1 MKRIFKAIFAIAAG
15 ITLLASCQQAGDVL
29 ALSLSAD
36 QTAINFD
43 GAAPQEVTINLSA
56 DGDWYAYA
64 PDWITISP
72 SHGTGNA
79 AVKVIASKNLDE
91 WNELNAPRAD
101 VVAFCG
107 AGDKKFSV
115 NIAQQGEA
123 GLDATRYYR
132 KITSTSVMDPQVT
145 YLILFD
151 LGGDLEAA
159 MNIGAGKDDNS
170 YAYGY
175 TTKVTPD
182 ADGVIV
188 MNNGSLSHK
197 LEPVEGGYA
206 IKQPNGAYIYQSAS
220 YANFYLTTDI
230 SKASTW
236 TLEFNDKGEATLKN
250 ISAGDRILQ
259 YDNAQYKD
267 FGAWPTVASGY
278 VLPQIYMDQAEP
290 TGEELAAPEKTFV
303 LASAET
309 AKIPVTSNRSWK
321 VRNHDSWVKDFTPA
335 GTNNGNIEIS
345 LGANTGATRTAKF
358 QIIGETTNMIV
369 ELVQSAP
376 IKSVADLN
384 AWCELTGTSAD
395 YDAQLTN
402 AVVSYVNGNNAFID
416 DGKAGILLYK
426 SGHGLKVGDAFTGK
440 ITGKGTM
447 YGGAPELTSWNDSEA
462 VKSTGE
468 PVILT
473 VTLADLIKDFPKYVS
488 RVVKLEGV
496 KFTDGLG
503 KGDRNG
509 KLSQGSSSIDL
520 YAKVNNQVIITTN
533 SEGDLIAIP
542 CYNNGKK
549 QLGIWANKDFTATKI
564 GGAITVPATLE
575 VENGG
580 TAALGATTNSGAAIT
595 YKSSDETVATVSA
608 DGTVT
613 GLKTGEATITLT
625 APAEGDYTA
634 AEATCNVVVAAPL
647 PTITVTQDDVPSKY
661 GDDVEITI
669 GGITFVANQL
679 ACYAKGTGAKE
690 GLQFKKSAGYLANK
704 TPLGK
709 KIAKIV
715 ITKGDGFYATNYTL
729 TAGTAENPE
738 TVIEGTSDATSTTYD
753 LSAGNYTYFKLA
765 NTSTYAG
772 YLDSIVIKYTE

>member
-1 MKRIFKAIFAIAAG
+1 MKKIFKAIFAIAAG
-15 ITLLASCQQAGDVL
+15 ITLFASCQQAGDVL
-29 ALSLSAD
+29 ALALSGD
-36 QTAINFD
+36 QTVIEFD
-43 GAAPQEVTINLSA
+43 GAAPQEVTVNLSA

-64 PDWITISP
+64 PEWITISP

-79 AVKVIASKNLDE
+79 AVKMIASKNLDE

-107 AGDKKFSV
+107 AGDKRFSV
-115 NIAQQGEA
+115 NVSQKGEA

-145 YLILFD
+145 YLIVFD
-151 LGGDLEAA
+151 LGGDLQAA

-188 MNNGSLSHK
+188 MNNGSLSHR

-309 AKIPVTSNRSWK
+309 AKIPVTANRSWK

>member
-1 MKRIFKAIFAIAAG
+1 MKKIFKAIFAIAAG

-29 ALSLSAD
+29 ALALSAD

-43 GAAPQEVTINLSA
+43 GATPQEVTVNLSA

-64 PDWITISP
+64 PDWVTVTP
-72 SHGTGNA
+72 SHGSGNTTVKISA
-79 AVKVIASKNLDE
+79 AKNLDQ

-107 AGDKKFSV
+107 AGDKRFSV
-115 NIAQQGEA
+115 NINQNGEA
-123 GLDATRYYR
+123 GLDATKNY
-132 KITSTSVMDPQVT
+132 KQIKSVAEVDPEVT
-145 YLILFD
+145 FLILFD
-151 LGGDLEAA
+151 LGGDLQAA

-182 ADGVIV
+182 ENGVIV

-197 LEPVEGGYA
+197 LEPVEDGYA

-236 TLEFNDKGEATLKN
+236 TLDFNDKGEATLKN

-267 FGAWPTVASGY
+267 FGAWPTVAAGY
-278 VLPQIYMDQAEP
+278 VLPLLYMDQAEP
-290 TGEELAAPEKTFV
+290 TGEELFAPEKTFV
-303 LASAET
+303 LAGAAT
-309 AKIPVTSNRSWK
+309 AKIPVTANRSWK

-345 LGANTGATRTAKF
+345 LSANTGAARTAQF
-358 QIIGETTNMIV
+358 QIIGETTNTIV
-369 ELVQSAP
+369 ELVQAAP

-384 AWCELTGTSAD
+384 AWCELTGTSTD
-395 YDAQLTN
+395 YEAELTN

-440 ITGKGTM
+440 ISGKGTM
-447 YGGAPELTSWNDSEA
+447 YGGAPELTSWDDSEA
-462 VKSTGE
+462 VKSSGD
-468 PVILT
+468 PVVLT
-473 VTLADLIKDFPKYVS
+473 VTLADLIKDFAKYVS
-488 RVVKLEGV
+488 RVVKIEGV
-496 KFTDGLG
+496 TITDGMAI
-503 KGDRNG
+503 GDRNG
-509 KLSQGSSSIDL
+509 KLAQGDSSIDL
-520 YAKVNNQVIITTN
+520 YAKVNNKIVITTN

-549 QLGIWANKDFTATKI
+549 QLGVWANEDFTATKI

-575 VENGG
+575 VENEG
-580 TAALGATTNSGAAIT
+580 TAALGATVNSGAAIT

-625 APAEGDYTA
+625 APAEGNYTA
-634 AEATCNVVVAAPL
+634 AEATCKVVVAAPL

-661 GDDVEITI
+661 GDDEEITI
-669 GGITFVANQL
+669 GGFTFIANQV
-679 ACYAKGTGAKE
+679 ACYAKGTGSKE
-690 GLQFKKSAGYLANK
+690 GIQFKKSVSYLANK
-704 TPLGK
+704 APLGK
-709 KIAKIV
+709 KIVKVI

-729 TAGTAENPE
+729 YAGTAENPE
-738 TVIEGTSDATSTTYD
+738 TVIEGTSNSTSTTYD

-765 NTSTYAG
+765 DTSTYAG
-772 YLDSIVIKYTE
+772 YLDSIVIKYAE

>member
-1 MKRIFKAIFAIAAG
+1 MKKIFKAIFAIAAG

-29 ALSLSAD
+29 ALALSAD
-36 QTAINFD
+36 QTVINFD
-43 GAAPQEVTINLSA
+43 GAAPQEVTVNLSA

-64 PDWITISP
+64 PDWVTVTP
-72 SHGTGNA
+72 SHGSGNT
-79 AVKVIASKNLDE
+79 AVKITAAKNLDQ

-107 AGDKKFSV
+107 AGDKRFSV

-123 GLDATRYYR
+123 GLDATKNY
-132 KITSTSVMDPQVT
+132 KQIKSVAEVDPEVT
-145 YLILFD
+145 FLILFD
-151 LGGDLEAA
+151 LGGDLQAA

-182 ADGVIV
+182 ENGVIV
-188 MNNGSLSHK
+188 MNNASLSHK

-236 TLEFNDKGEATLKN
+236 TLDFNDKGEATLKN

-278 VLPQIYMDQAEP
+278 VLPLLYMDQAEP
-290 TGEELAAPEKTFV
+290 TGEELFAPEKTFV
-303 LASAET
+303 LAGAET
-309 AKIPVTSNRSWK
+309 AKIPVTANRSWK
-321 VRNHDSWVKDFTPA
+321 VRNHDTWVKDFTPA

-345 LGANTGATRTAKF
+345 LSANTGAARTAQF
-358 QIIGETTNMIV
+358 QVIGETTNTIV
-369 ELVQSAP
+369 ELVQAAP

-384 AWCELTGTSAD
+384 AWCELTGTSTD
-395 YDAQLTN
+395 YEAELAN
-402 AVVSYVNGNNAFID
+402 AVVSYVNGSNAFID

-440 ITGKGTM
+440 ISGKGTM

-473 VTLADLIKDFPKYVS
+473 VTLADLIKDFAKYVS
-488 RVVKLEGV
+488 RVVKIEGV
-496 KFTDGLG
+496 TITDGMAI
-503 KGDRNG
+503 GDRNG
-509 KLSQGSSSIDL
+509 KLAQGDSNIDL
-520 YAKVNNQVIITTN
+520 YAKVNNKIVITTN

-549 QLGIWANKDFTATKI
+549 QLGVWANEDFTATKI
-564 GGAITVPATLE
+564 GGAITAPATLE
-575 VENGG
+575 VENEG
-580 TAALGATTNSGAAIT
+580 TAALGATINSGATIT
-595 YKSSDETVATVSA
+595 YKSSDESVATVSA

-625 APAEGDYTA
+625 APAEGNYTA
-634 AEATCNVVVAAPL
+634 AEATCKVVVAAPL

-661 GDDVEITI
+661 GDDE
-669 GGITFVANQL
+669 
-679 ACYAKGTGAKE
+679 
-690 GLQFKKSAGYLANK
+690 
-704 TPLGK
+704 
-709 KIAKIV
+709 
-715 ITKGDGFYATNYTL
+715 
-729 TAGTAENPE
+729 
-738 TVIEGTSDATSTTYD
+738 
-753 LSAGNYTYFKLA
+753 
-765 NTSTYAG
+765 
-772 YLDSIVIKYTE
+772 

>member
-36 QTAINFD
+36 QTAITFD

-79 AVKVIASKNLDE
+79 AVKVIASKNVDE

-159 MNIGAGKDDNS
+159 MNIAAGKDDNS

-175 TTKVTPD
+175 TTKVTPNE
-182 ADGVIV
+182 DGVIE
-188 MNNGSLSHK
+188 MKNGSLSHR

-236 TLEFNDKGEATLKN
+236 TLSFNDKGEATLTN

-290 TGEELAAPEKTFV
+290 TGEELSAPEKTFV
-303 LASAET
+303 LAGASS
-309 AKIPVTSNRSWK
+309 AKIPVTANRTWK

-345 LGANTGATRTAKF
+345 LSANTGAARTAQF
-358 QIIGETTNMIV
+358 QIIGETTNTIV
-369 ELVQSAP
+369 ELVQAAP

-384 AWCELTGTSAD
+384 AWCELTGTSTD
-395 YDAQLTN
+395 YEAELTN

-440 ITGKGTM
+440 ISGKGTM
-447 YGGAPELTSWNDSEA
+447 YGGAPELTSWDDSEA
-462 VKSTGE
+462 VKSSGD
-468 PVILT
+468 PVVLT
-473 VTLADLIKDFPKYVS
+473 VTLADLIKDFAKYVS
-488 RVVKLEGV
+488 RVVKIEGV
-496 KFTDGLG
+496 TITDGMAI
-503 KGDRNG
+503 GDRNG
-509 KLSQGSSSIDL
+509 KLAQGDSSIDL
-520 YAKVNNQVIITTN
+520 YAKVNNKIVITTN

-549 QLGIWANKDFTATKI
+549 QLGVWANEDFTATKI

-575 VENGG
+575 VENEG
-580 TAALGATTNSGAAIT
+580 TAALGATVNSGAAIT

-625 APAEGDYTA
+625 APAEGNYTA
-634 AEATCNVVVAAPL
+634 AEATCKVVVAAPL

-661 GDDVEITI
+661 GDDEEITI
-669 GGITFVANQL
+669 GGFTFIANQV
-679 ACYAKGTGAKE
+679 ACYAKGTGSKE
-690 GLQFKKSAGYLANK
+690 GIQFKKSVSYLANK
-704 TPLGK
+704 APLGK
-709 KIAKIV
+709 KIVKVI

-729 TAGTAENPE
+729 YAGTAENPE
-738 TVIEGTSDATSTTYD
+738 TVIEGTSNSTSTTYD

-765 NTSTYAG
+765 DTSTYAG
-772 YLDSIVIKYTE
+772 YLDSIVIKYAE

>member
-36 QTAINFD
+36 QTVINFD
-43 GAAPQEVTINLSA
+43 GAAPQEVTVNLSA

-107 AGDKKFSV
+107 AGDKRFSV
-115 NIAQQGEA
+115 NVSQMGEA
-123 GLDATRYYR
+123 GLDDTKYY
-132 KITSTSVMDPQVT
+132 KQIKSAAEVDPDVT
-145 YLILFD
+145 FLIIFN
-151 LGGDLEAA
+151 LGGDLQAA
-159 MNIGAGKDDNS
+159 MNIGCEKDNSSS

-175 TTKVTPD
+175 TTGVTPD
-182 ADGVIV
+182 ENGTVI
-188 MNNGSLSHK
+188 MTNGSLSHK
-197 LEPVEGGYA
+197 LVPVEDGYA
-206 IKQPNGAYIYQSAS
+206 IRQPNGAYIYQSAS

-236 TLEFNDKGEATLKN
+236 TLSFNDKGEAVLTN

-278 VLPQIYMDQAEP
+278 VLPTLYMDQAEP
-290 TGEELAAPEKTFV
+290 TGEELFPVEETFV
-303 LASAET
+303 LASANS
-309 AKIPVTSNRSWK
+309 AVIPVVSNRKWT
-321 VRNHDSWVKDFTPA
+321 VRNHDSWIKDFTPS
-335 GTNNGNIEIS
+335 GNGNGNIQVTLDS
-345 LGANTGATRTAKF
+345 NNGASRIAEF
-358 QIIGETTNMIV
+358 LVIGETTNTTVKLI
-369 ELVQSAP
+369 QAAP

-440 ITGKGTM
+440 ISGKGTM

-634 AEATCNVVVAAPL
+634 AEATCQVSVVAPAPKVTIVADVI
-647 PTITVTQDDVPSKY
+647 PTAY
-661 GDDVEITI
+661 GNDTE
-669 GGITFVANQL
+669 FVANGKTFKATQV
-679 ACYAKGTGAKE
+679 GSFGN
-690 GLQFKKSAGYLANK
+690 GIQFKKSVNAYIYNAEA
-704 TPLGK
+704 LGS
-709 KIAKIV
+709 KITEIV
-715 ITKGDGFYATNYTL
+715 ISRDSDTFHP
-729 TAGTAENPE
+729 ENFEIKVGSSEQPD
-738 TVIEGTSDATSTTYD
+738 TVVEGKVSGNTQTFD
-753 LSAGNYTYFKLA
+753 LSSGNYTYFKIT
-765 NTSTYAG
+765 NTSTYTG
-772 YLDSIVIKYTE
+772 YLDSIVIKYAE